1 MSQELLSEEVVGRIK
16 EEYELVNALTELGH
30 TISKLVI
37 LKRGETEQSYT
48 LAPSNKIR
56 FNYRTTFLDPAI
68 SQRLLSVT
76 NVEEVERGSDFQF
89 DIERSEQAFTSVSGP
104 VYQSILTQWNLPD
117 KLKKGNSEQ
126 YWLVN
131 NRDKFP
137 LSASNEEIL
146 EFVRNNN
153 SDAPSN
159 QLQKLPG
166 GLPGFYHDIPGINV
180 TYLGGSGYGI
190 LEGSILKLSL
200 SERSIDLLDPKSI
213 SQLSVLFTHIQ
224 GLEFDGGVFQKGGG
238 FMGGGFGLG
247 GFVIGAAS
255 SAVLNKITTRT
266 NIQTVM
272 RILTSEGEM
281 NFFTDEATPDQLDM
295 ALADVRTGIRN
306 REVNPAPV
314 NSGISQ
320 VEQLEKL
327 VKLRDQGVLTNE
339 EFDAQKS
346 KILNS

>member
-1 MSQELLSEEVVGRIK
+1 MSQELLSEIVVERIK

-30 TISKLVI
+30 TISKCVI

-56 FNYRTTFLDPAI
+56 FNYRTTFLDSTI
-68 SQRLLSVT
+68 SQRMLSVA
-76 NVEEVERGSDFQF
+76 NVEEVEPGADFQF
-89 DIERSEQAFTSVSGP
+89 DIDRIEQAFTSVSSP
-104 VYQSILTQWNLPD
+104 VYQSLLTQWNLPN
-117 KLKKGNSEQ
+117 KLKKVTDS

-131 NRDKFP
+131 DREKYP
-137 LSASNEEIL
+137 LSASNQEIL

-153 SDAPSN
+153 SNVPST

-166 GLPGFYHDIPGINV
+166 GPPGFYHDIPGINV

-200 SERSIDLLDPKSI
+200 SERSIDLLDPKSL
-213 SQLSVLFTHIQ
+213 SQLSVLFAHIQ